1 MSDILSSPIAD
12 LDLPHKAV
20 MGLLDAGIETIG
32 DMAALCRED
41 LDQIPGVGNVT
52 IRKLD
57 TWLALH
63 KSQIDA
69 LPAPTE
75 EEIETFVGESQ
86 LVEVESESVE
96 AVEAEEVPQVD
107 EIAAVLEALDVAL
120 PEEEAAPLEEVA
132 EAEELTSEGL
142 SEKELA
148 YLALPIS
155 DPYSRLA
162 YVEGF
167 GKIGAKHVLD
177 LVSCSAEDRK
187 EHFTPRQLAA
197 IAGRFAIQGVA
208 FGMELSSD
216 TVEKVLGRIA

>member
-20 MGLLDAGIETIG
+20 MGLLEAGIETIG
-32 DMAALCRED
+32 DMAALCRKD

-63 KSQIDA
+63 KAQIDA
-69 LPAPTE
+69 LPSPSE
-75 EEIETFVGESQ
+75 EEVETFVGESQ
-86 LVEVESESVE
+86 LVEAESE

-132 EAEELTSEGL
+132 EAEELTPEGL
-142 SEKELA
+142 GEKELS
-148 YLALPIS
+148 YLALPLS

-167 GKIGAKHVLD
+167 DKIGAKHVLD